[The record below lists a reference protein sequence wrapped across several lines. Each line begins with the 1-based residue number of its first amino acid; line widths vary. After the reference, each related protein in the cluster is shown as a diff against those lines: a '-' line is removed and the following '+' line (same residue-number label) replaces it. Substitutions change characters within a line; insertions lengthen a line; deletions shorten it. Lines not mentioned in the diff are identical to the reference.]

1 LQYQFTSLTKLIP
14 LLKIAYHPIYQLP
27 LPEGHRF
34 PMSKYELIPFQ
45 LIREGF
51 IQSEHLFEPKPV
63 TEQTILLTHTY
74 TYWQRMKKLELNVSE
89 MRKIGFPLT
98 AELIE
103 RERIIAQGTIDC
115 IQFAKQYG
123 VSMNIAGGTHHAFS
137 NKGEGFCLLND
148 FAMAANYALNHNLAK
163 KILIIDLDVHQG
175 NGTANIFSHE
185 DRVFTLSMHGK
196 HNYPFLKEQ
205 SNLDIELNDGITDE
219 EYLSL
224 MHQYIPISIKNE
236 HPDLIFYL
244 SGVDILA
251 TDKFGK
257 LNITQD
263 GCTERDRLICNWCK
277 DQHIPLII
285 SMGGG
290 YSPKIAD
297 IVNAHCNTFK
307 TVLKTFF

>member
-1 LQYQFTSLTKLIP
+1 
-14 LLKIAYHPIYQLP
+14 
-27 LPEGHRF
+27 
-34 PMSKYELIPFQ
+34 
-45 LIREGF
+45 
-51 IQSEHLFEPKPV
+51 
-63 TEQTILLTHTY
+63 
-74 TYWQRMKKLELNVSE
+74 
-89 MRKIGFPLT
+89 
-98 AELIE
+98 
-103 RERIIAQGTIDC
+103 
-115 IQFAKQYG
+115 
-123 VSMNIAGGTHHAFS
+123 
-137 NKGEGFCLLND
+137 
-148 FAMAANYALNHNLAK
+148 MAANYALNHNLAK

>member
-1 LQYQFTSLTKLIP
+1 

-34 PMSKYELIPFQ
+34 PMSKYELIPQQ
-45 LIREGF
+45 LMREGL
-51 IQSEHLFEPKPV
+51 IQIDNLFEPEV
-63 TEQTILLTHTY
+63 VSEEIILLTHTSL
-74 TYWQRMKKLELNVSE
+74 YWNKMKNLELSASE
-89 MRKIGFPLT
+89 MRKIGFPLSPQ
-98 AELIE
+98 LIE

-115 IQFAKQYG
+115 IQFSKQYG
-123 VSMNIAGGTHHAFS
+123 VSMNVAGGTHHAFS
-137 NKGEGFCLLND
+137 SKGEGFCLLND
-148 FAMAANYALNHNLAK
+148 FAMAANYALHHNLAQ

-175 NGTANIFSHE
+175 NGTANIFSQE

-219 EYLSL
+219 EYHSL
-224 MHQYIPISIKNE
+224 MHQYIPICIKNE
-236 HPDLIFYL
+236 NPDLIFYL

-257 LNITQD
+257 LNITQE
-263 GCTERDRLICNWCK
+263 GCTERDRLICTWCK

-290 YSPKIAD
+290 YSPRIAD